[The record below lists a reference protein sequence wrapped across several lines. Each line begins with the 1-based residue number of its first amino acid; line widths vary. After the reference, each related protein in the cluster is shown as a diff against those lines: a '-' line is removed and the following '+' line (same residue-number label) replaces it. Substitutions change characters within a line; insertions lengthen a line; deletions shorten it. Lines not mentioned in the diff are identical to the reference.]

1 MLSQIERTGASMTR
15 PLPRWSSRPANR
27 SGKSHAELDGP
38 VSHSRLER
46 RALLLMTATGAN
58 AILGIVFWMVAARV
72 YSPTDVGRGSAILSA
87 ATILATLSRL
97 NLDNVYARFLAFAGH
112 RQRSLVFIGYGAI
125 GGLSLLL
132 GAAYSWLGP
141 GTVLFGS
148 ALEAWL
154 FPLGVA
160 LLAVFALQDMI
171 LVCVQRAGWVPIEN
185 IAWGLAKLVALIL
198 IASSLP
204 TNGIELAW
212 VLPTVA
218 AVTAVST
225 YLGFRPWPW
234 GSADA
239 AALPGRSDLA
249 KAVSSEYLN
258 GLDSAVAPLVL
269 PLLVVQRLGLDANAY
284 FAMPWLL
291 ATALNLL
298 MWNIASIFL
307 VDASREPN
315 SLPNLL
321 GRALRLSL
329 IVAVASGAFVILA
342 GPWLLSILGPAY
354 AANGVWLLRVA
365 ALASPAVAVIIVW
378 CAASRSLGKLRRVVV
393 MQAAIGVSVVGL
405 AFLLIGSI
413 GVVGIGIAYL
423 LANTT
428 AALIVLRP
436 LLGTIRSGSV
446 DGSIGRHR
454 SDVGTP
460 GSSNSRRPSRRYGN
474 QAPALEDPLP
484 GSVRP
489 SSRSRSP

>member
-225 YLGFRPWPW
+225 YLGFRPWPL

-249 KAVSSEYLN
+249 KAVSSEYLI
-258 GLDSAVAPLVL
+258 GLVSAVAPLVL

-329 IVAVASGAFVILA
+329 IVAVASGAFVIRA

>member
-1 MLSQIERTGASMTR
+1 MLSQIGRTGASMTR
-15 PLPRWSSRPANR
+15 PLPWWSSRLATR

-58 AILGIVFWMVAARV
+58 AVLGIVFWIVAARV
-72 YSPTDVGRGSAILSA
+72 YSPSDVGRGSAILSA

-97 NLDNVYARFLAFAGH
+97 NVENVYARFLASAGH

-132 GAAYSWLGP
+132 GATYSWLGP
-141 GTVLFGS
+141 GSLLFGS
-148 ALEAWL
+148 GLEAWL

-160 LLAVFALQDMI
+160 FVAVFTLQDMI

-185 IAWGLAKLVALIL
+185 IAWGVAKLLALIL
-198 IASSLP
+198 VASSLP
-204 TNGIELAW
+204 TGGIELAW

-225 YLGFRPWPW
+225 YLGIRRWTL
-234 GSADA
+234 GSADV

-249 KAVSSEYLN
+249 RAVSAEYLI
-258 GLDSAVAPLVL
+258 GLVSTVAPLVL

-298 MWNIASIFL
+298 MWNIAWIFL
-307 VDASREPN
+307 VEASQDPN
-315 SLPNLL
+315 CLPNLL

-329 IVAVASGAFVILA
+329 IVAAAGGAFVILA

-354 AANGVWLLRVA
+354 AANGIWLLRVV

-378 CAASRSLGKLRRVVV
+378 STASRSLGKLRRVVV

-413 GVVGIGIAYL
+413 GVIGIGIAYL

-436 LLGTIRSGSV
+436 LLGAIRSGTV
-446 DGSIGRHR
+446 ERSIGRHR
-454 SDVGTP
+454 IDVATAA
-460 GSSNSRRPSRRYGN
+460 SSKSRCPSRRNGN
-474 QAPALEDPLP
+474 QAPALEDPLR
-484 GSVRP
+484 GTVRP